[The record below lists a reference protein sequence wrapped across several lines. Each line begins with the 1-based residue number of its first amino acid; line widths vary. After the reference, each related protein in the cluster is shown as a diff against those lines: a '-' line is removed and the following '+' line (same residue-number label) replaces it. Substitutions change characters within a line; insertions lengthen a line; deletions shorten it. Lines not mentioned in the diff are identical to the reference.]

1 MNTAILLFLLCIIS
15 SFVFRTTGFG
25 FGIVIMTVLPSLMP
39 SYGEATALSG
49 LLAMSMSVV
58 VAFRTR
64 KFVTWRRLLPMLVTF
79 GIISAIAI
87 FTLKRLDDVVLRKIL
102 GVILVLISIYFTFFS
117 GKIHLK
123 TTLPYQIGAGTI
135 SGFMGGFFGMQ
146 GPPAVLYFV
155 SSEPDKDH
163 YLAMM
168 QHYLLL
174 GNIMMTC
181 VRWKHGFVTPTVGL
195 SYLYGIGGVIIGANL
210 GSWVFKRI
218 PNKYFKYV
226 VYGYIA
232 VAGIIIFVS
241 A

>member
-1 MNTAILLFLLCIIS
+1 MNTAILIFLLCIVS
-15 SFVFRTTGFG
+15 SFIFRMTGFG

-49 LLAMSMSVV
+49 LLAMSMSIF
-58 VAFRTR
+58 VAYRMR
-64 KFVTWRRLLPMLVTF
+64 KYVTWKRLLPMLITF
-79 GIISAIAI
+79 GLISAIAI

-102 GVILVLISIYFTFFS
+102 GVALVLISIYFTFFS
-117 GKIHLK
+117 NRVHINP
-123 TTLPYQIGAGTI
+123 TVPFQVGAGTI
-135 SGFMGGFFGMQ
+135 SGLMGGFFGMQ

-174 GNIMMTC
+174 GNVMMTI
-181 VRWKHGFVTPTVGL
+181 VRWRSGFVTPAVWL
-195 SYLYGIGGVIIGANL
+195 DYLYGIGGVAIGASV
-210 GSWVFKRI
+210 GSWAFRKI
-218 PNKYFKYV
+218 PNKYFRYV
-226 VYGYIA
+226 VYGYIC
-232 VAGIIIFVS
+232 VAGIIIFVT